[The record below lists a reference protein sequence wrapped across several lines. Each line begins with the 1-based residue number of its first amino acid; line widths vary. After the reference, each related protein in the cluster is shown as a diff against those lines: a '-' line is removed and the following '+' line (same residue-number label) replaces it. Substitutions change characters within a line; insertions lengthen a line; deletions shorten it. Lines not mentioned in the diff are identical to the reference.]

1 MHLTGKTCEV
11 HRKGCYQIESF
22 KRLQVIRSVSFSGDT
37 GLVVDARAEA
47 AKYYDRNPQMS
58 EELNS
63 ILLCLLVFLLKNGKT
78 KAAISKISR
87 LFQPTQ
93 KAARLIS
100 S

>member
-22 KRLQVIRSVSFSGDT
+22 YRLQVIHSFSGDT

-47 AKYYDRNPQMS
+47 AKYYDLNSQMPD
-58 EELNS
+58 ELNS